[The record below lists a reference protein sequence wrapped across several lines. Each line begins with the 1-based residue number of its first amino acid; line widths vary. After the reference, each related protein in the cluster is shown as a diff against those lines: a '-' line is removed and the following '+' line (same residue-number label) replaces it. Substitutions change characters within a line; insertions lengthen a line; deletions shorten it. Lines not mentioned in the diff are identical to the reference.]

1 MVYPNKIF
9 LQNDKKELIN
19 NAQFRDIDSAQMEI
33 FKQSETFYT
42 TKRLHSPLG
51 YQSPKDFEKNP
62 WNAKNFIDKM
72 IGYFYESKN
81 LSGVLQPKLEC
92 IIFMLQ

>member
-33 FKQSETFYT
+33 FK
-42 TKRLHSPLG
+42 
-51 YQSPKDFEKNP
+51 
-62 WNAKNFIDKM
+62 
-72 IGYFYESKN
+72 
-81 LSGVLQPKLEC
+81 
-92 IIFMLQ
+92 